1 MSVRRPCAAG
11 DTLRNQMK
19 YYTEDHE
26 WVEICGDEA
35 TIGISEY
42 AAGELGEITYVELPE
57 EDDDFIIGDRLGEVE
72 SDKASC
78 DIYSPISGTVSVVND
93 ALAGEPELINESPE
107 DKGWIC
113 KLTNFDSSELDDM
126 MNEDDYLKYVETL

>member
-1 MSVRRPCAAG
+1 
-11 DTLRNQMK
+11 MK

-107 DKGWIC
+107 ERGWIC

>member
-1 MSVRRPCAAG
+1 
-11 DTLRNQMK
+11 MK

-26 WVEICGDEA
+26 WVEILGDEA
-35 TIGISEY
+35 IIGISEY
-42 AAGELGEITYVELPE
+42 AAEELGEITYVELPE

-78 DIYSPISGTVSVVND
+78 DIYSPISGTVSVVNEN
-93 ALAGEPELINESPE
+93 LADDPSLINDSPE

-113 KLTNFDSSELDDM
+113 RLANYDSSELDDM
-126 MNEDDYLKYVETL
+126 MNEDAYLKYVATL

>member
-11 DTLRNQMK
+11 DISRNQMK

-126 MNEDDYLKYVETL
+126 MNEDAYLKYVETL

>member
-1 MSVRRPCAAG
+1 
-11 DTLRNQMK
+11 MK

-26 WVEICGDEA
+26 WVEISGDEA
-35 TIGISEY
+35 TVGISEY

-93 ALAGEPELINESPE
+93 SLAGEPELINESPE

-126 MNEDDYLKYVETL
+126 MNEDAYLKYVETL

>member
-1 MSVRRPCAAG
+1 
-11 DTLRNQMK
+11 MK

-26 WVEICGDEA
+26 WVEILGDEA
-35 TIGISEY
+35 IIGISEY
-42 AAGELGEITYVELPE
+42 AAEELGEITYVELPE

-78 DIYSPISGTVSVVND
+78 DIYSPISGTVSIVNEN
-93 ALAGEPELINESPE
+93 LADDPSLINDSPE

-113 KLTNFDSSELDDM
+113 RLTNYDSSELDDM
-126 MNEDDYLKYVETL
+126 MNEDAYLKYVATL

>member
-1 MSVRRPCAAG
+1 
-11 DTLRNQMK
+11 MK

-26 WVEICGDEA
+26 WVEILGDEA
-35 TIGISEY
+35 IIGISEY
-42 AAGELGEITYVELPE
+42 AAEELGEITYVELPE

-78 DIYSPISGTVSVVND
+78 DIYSPISGTVSIVNEN
-93 ALAGEPELINESPE
+93 LADDPSLINDSPE

-113 KLTNFDSSELDDM
+113 RLANYDSSELDDM
-126 MNEDDYLKYVETL
+126 MNEDAYLKYVATL

>member
-1 MSVRRPCAAG
+1 M
-11 DTLRNQMK
+11 
-19 YYTEDHE
+19 
-26 WVEICGDEA
+26 
-35 TIGISEY
+35 
-42 AAGELGEITYVELPE
+42 
-57 EDDDFIIGDRLGEVE
+57 E

-107 DKGWIC
+107 AKGWIC
-113 KLTNFDSSELDDM
+113 RLTNFDSSELDDM

>member
-1 MSVRRPCAAG
+1 VRRPCAAG

-113 KLTNFDSSELDDM
+113 RLTNFDSSELDDM
-126 MNEDDYLKYVETL
+126 MNEDAYLKYVETL